1 MSRSLR
7 QADQPMTFGNWAES
21 LLELG
26 RRIRRPVRQGTG
38 IEDVSQEFHVDR
50 DYCQLALEF
59 VSSSDLLKL
68 RALVEDWPLE
78 RIAEQLGGPV
88 RPSKS
93 LHHRSNDE
101 FRFPSQRTYGGPS
114 TEQGPVF

>member
-1 MSRSLR
+1 MSRSVR
-7 QADQPMTFGNWAES
+7 HADQPMTLGNCAES

-26 RRIRRPVRQGTG
+26 RRIGRPVRQGAG
-38 IEDVSQEFHVDR
+38 IDVVSQEFQVHR

-59 VSSSDLLKL
+59 VSSSDPLKL

-78 RIAEQLGGPV
+78 RIAEQLRGPV
-88 RPSKS
+88 RPSES

-101 FRFPSQRTYGGPS
+101 FRFPSQRTYGSPS
-114 TEQGPVF
+114 SEKGPVF